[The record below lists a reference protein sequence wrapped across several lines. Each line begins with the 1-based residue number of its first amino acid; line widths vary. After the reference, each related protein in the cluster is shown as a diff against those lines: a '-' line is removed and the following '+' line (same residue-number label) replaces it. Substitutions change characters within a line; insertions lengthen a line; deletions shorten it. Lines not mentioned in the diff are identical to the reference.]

1 MAKAA
6 NIDWPW
12 RVTALAARA
21 TAIQLV
27 QSPMDVDGLDMRF
40 RNSRPHDTAQH
51 SNKATQHTAQN
62 NTHSTAQHTTAH
74 NSTTQHSTAHN
85 STQQH
90 NTAQHSTQQHTTAQH
105 STAQHTTAHNS
116 TTQHSTAHNS
126 TQQHNT
132 AQHSTQQ
139 HTTAQHTTAQHNTA
153 QHSTAHNSTAQH
165 STAQHSTAHK
175 HSNTATQHARFWD
188 MAAANLKKRDEPARR
203 HGSGECRGHLGE
215 GYNPSGGSGDA
226 HDAVGHRQNRDKVQ
240 DPVGDV
246 AVTLVTGE
254 TEQGGG
260 RNQEAVSDDMGGLEG
275 VDQYESESR
284 QRVRDD
290 VFLE

>member
-27 QSPMDVDGLDMRF
+27 QSPMDCGRF
-40 RNSRPHDTAQH
+40 RHALQKLSSPRH
-51 SNKATQHTAQN
+51 
-62 NTHSTAQHTTAH
+62 
-74 NSTTQHSTAHN
+74 STTQQQSNTAHG
-85 STQQH
+85 TEQH
-90 NTAQHSTQQHTTAQH
+90 A
-105 STAQHTTAHNS
+105 
-116 TTQHSTAHNS
+116 QHSTAHNS